1 MDIELE
7 EHLKSALHFA
17 IVNGNEFIVGAN
29 YLHHGVANRQGQPVP
44 LTRNGK
50 NRRSRIKAIRT
61 GGWDI

>member
-29 YLHHGVANRQGQPVP
+29 YICINDYFRHMW
-44 LTRNGK
+44 
-50 NRRSRIKAIRT
+50 S
-61 GGWDI
+61 